1 MRSRKSQR
9 WRVSRI
15 RGSKNEMVGIVT
27 APNREAAIQG
37 AIELHHI
44 TDPEKQRRLVAWLND

>member
-1 MRSRKSQR
+1 M
-9 WRVSRI
+9 SRI

-27 APNREAAIQG
+27 APDREAAMRK